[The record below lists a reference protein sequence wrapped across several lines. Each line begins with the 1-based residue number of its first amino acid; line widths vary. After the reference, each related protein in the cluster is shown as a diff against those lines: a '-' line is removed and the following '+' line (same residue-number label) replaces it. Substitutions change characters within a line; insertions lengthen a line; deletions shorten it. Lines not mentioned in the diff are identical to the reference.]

1 MPADLIPIALIVL
14 SVIGAALV
22 TVAVGIYR
30 RIGELTSVLIELREI
45 TAGHQTELVK
55 TKEGIGKVH
64 SDLGRL
70 VTNATV
76 TSELVRS
83 VSRLPTR

>member
-1 MPADLIPIALIVL
+1 MSPFVIPLALLVL
-14 SVIGAALV
+14 AAIGAALV
-22 TVAVGIYR
+22 AVAVGIYNR
-30 RIGELTSVLIELREI
+30 LGLLTATLVELKDLAVGSQ
-45 TAGHQTELVK
+45 GELVK

-70 VTNATV
+70 VSSANV

-83 VSRLPTR
+83 VNRLPTR